1 MAKWKNFPSEDTTTI
16 NLVDLDTDESI
27 TVSLDSEGQ
36 ASLFEQEVDM
46 VNSPPHYIIRPGLEW
61 IDVREALAQKL
72 LREGIVLPYED
83 FSDWDR
89 GLEYLVRALFKNGLE
104 DLGKVL
110 FYLNR
115 LVKRM
120 KQRGEY
126 KHEKED

>member
-89 GLEYLVRALFKNGLE
+89 GLEYLVRAPFKNGLE